1 MNIVEKINNQIIN
14 DPLSKEDF
22 IKQFYEKT
30 ELLGIKHTFNVEE
43 AWEIACEIRNRNAFR
58 LKALDVQEKLLQE
71 DNFTNDAK
79 TIRESNPLKEVVVD
93 GLYLREIYNPP
104 NELIVTKIHAEEHF
118 YFLMKGHMDILTH
131 DGIEKIE
138 APHYGVT
145 KPGTKRFI
153 YTHTP
158 CTFVTIHCLRGRTVE
173 EMEDLMTTEDFNDP
187 RVALE
192 DIKLIQKIKKLL

>member
-1 MNIVEKINNQIIN
+1 
-14 DPLSKEDF
+14 
-22 IKQFYEKT
+22 
-30 ELLGIKHTFNVEE
+30 
-43 AWEIACEIRNRNAFR
+43 
-58 LKALDVQEKLLQE
+58 
-71 DNFTNDAK
+71 
-79 TIRESNPLKEVVVD
+79 
-93 GLYLREIYNPP
+93 
-104 NELIVTKIHAEEHF
+104 
-118 YFLMKGHMDILTH
+118 MDILTH